1 MEILTDKTLIYFYSV
16 HWSSDLFCIQL
27 STAFKHLL
35 EILQRIILFS
45 LSRNCNASFW
55 VAETDRGSVTIFN
68 RGKTGFASVMILS
81 HHLRQSSAGSQTM
94 YAKWMTTLY
103 QAGHSEYVR
112 DPQPVPQ
119 RSMKRRGKGIPNCS
133 WAVYFSADFDRLKKT
148 NSPTG

>member
-1 MEILTDKTLIYFYSV
+1 MAILTDKTLFIFTLCTDLLIYSV
-16 HWSSDLFCIQL
+16 SNSAQLL
-27 STAFKHLL
+27 STCLRSFRGSFCFL
-35 EILQRIILFS
+35 
-45 LSRNCNASFW
+45 LSRNCNTSFW

-94 YAKWMTTLY
+94 YARWMTTLY